1 MSTFDW
7 AVQVGLTPSSQT
19 FELVQNTRV
28 FRSSLTNAVQTQGRK
43 GAFWKTTATFS
54 NLQDAD
60 KGKVQGFLAKLNGQE
75 HRFEFGDYGY
85 DKQGVAPVGGS
96 ADTLVVNGA
105 SQTGSTL
112 NADGATA
119 SQTGYLKAGDYIE
132 VNNCLHIVTLDC
144 NSNGSGQ
151 VAIPIAPPL
160 RSSPGDGTA
169 IEYQAPKSVMML
181 ISEPK
186 WTTQP
191 GLIASFTID
200 AVEDVLA

>member
-1 MSTFDW
+1 MTTYSFS
-7 AVQVGLTPSSQT
+7 AQVGLTPSSQT

-28 FRSSLTNAVQTQGRK
+28 FRSSLTNAVQTSGRK
-43 GAFWKTTATFS
+43 GAFWRTTATFS

-75 HRFEFGDYGY
+75 HRLEFSDYGY
-85 DKQGVAPVGGS
+85 DRQGTAPS
-96 ADTLVVNGA
+96 SNSLVVNGND
-105 SQTGSTL
+105 QLGSTH

-119 SQTGYLKAGDYIE
+119 NKTGYLKAGDYIE
-132 VNNCLHIVTLDC
+132 VNNALHIVTSDC

-160 RSSPGDGTA
+160 RSSPTNNA
-169 IEYQAPKSVMML
+169 PIEFVAPKSVMML
-181 ISEPK
+181 VSEPK

>member
-1 MSTFDW
+1 MTTYSF
-7 AVQVGLTPSSQT
+7 ASQVGLTPSSQT

-43 GAFWKTTATFS
+43 GAFWKTTATFA

-75 HRFEFGDYGY
+75 HRFEFADYGY
-85 DKQGVAPVGGS
+85 DRQGS
-96 ADTLVVNGA
+96 APSGDSLAVNGA
-105 SQTGSTL
+105 SQSGSTL

-119 SQTGYLKAGDYIE
+119 SKTGYLKAGDYIE
-132 VNNCLHIVTLDC
+132 VNNCLHIVTADC
-144 NSNGSGQ
+144 DSNGSNE

-160 RSSPGDGTA
+160 RSSPSDGSA
-169 IEYQAPKSVMML
+169 IEFLNPKSVMML
-181 ISEPK
+181 VSEPK

-191 GLIASFTID
+191 GLVASFTIE